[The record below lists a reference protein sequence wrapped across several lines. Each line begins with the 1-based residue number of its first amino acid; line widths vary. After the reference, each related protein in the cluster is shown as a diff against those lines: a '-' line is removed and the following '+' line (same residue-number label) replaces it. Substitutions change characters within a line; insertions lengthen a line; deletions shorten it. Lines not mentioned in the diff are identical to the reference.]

1 MHTYLLGREKNQSI
15 RSSAD
20 AHADKQNTGKRG
32 ARKPIT
38 GLTSAS
44 EPNTRILE
52 PEGHSMDLHQ
62 LPSTQQGKT
71 QGLKKKKGARRDQ
84 LNLLPTYFI
93 WYEDQGDVVPLRRD
107 KGLA

>member
-1 MHTYLLGREKNQSI
+1 M
-15 RSSAD
+15 
-20 AHADKQNTGKRG
+20 
-32 ARKPIT
+32 PIT

-44 EPNTRILE
+44 EPTNTHRKPTANRWTYVGLQ
-52 PEGHSMDLHQ
+52 PEH
-62 LPSTQQGKT
+62 T
-71 QGLKKKKGARRDQ
+71 QGWLRHKGLEKKKGARRDQ

>member
-1 MHTYLLGREKNQSI
+1 MPIAGLISASEPKHTHIGTRMPL
-15 RSSAD
+15 D
-20 AHADKQNTGKRG
+20 
-32 ARKPIT
+32 

-44 EPNTRILE
+44 KHTT
-52 PEGHSMDLHQ
+52 
-62 LPSTQQGKT
+62 TQNKDT
-71 QGLKKKKGARRDQ
+71 GARRDQ